1 MYNKI
6 LSDISQEYYKENY
19 PNDGQRFVAWYLRNI
34 HNLDTYETKD
44 CITDGAGDKQIDAVY
59 IDNQSSTI
67 YIIQGKFYKGDVV
80 NAEPL
85 REVLS
90 SWIQIKDLSHL
101 QEGANHKL
109 QVKINEIANALDDD
123 YEICFELITTSELT
137 EAAKADLF
145 AFQRELAES
154 EVLQANLSVIDNDTL
169 KFRYDEALNKNRP
182 YINHEFTL
190 EDGKYMELTIGN
202 TKAVIVALSLK
213 DCMNNSIQ
221 TVILLLIV
229 VKKWIR
235 LSIILLILLI

>member
-123 YEICFELITTSELT
+123 YESN
-137 EAAKADLF
+137 
-145 AFQRELAES
+145 
-154 EVLQANLSVIDNDTL
+154 V
-169 KFRYDEALNKNRP
+169 
-182 YINHEFTL
+182 
-190 EDGKYMELTIGN
+190 
-202 TKAVIVALSLK
+202 
-213 DCMNNSIQ
+213 
-221 TVILLLIV
+221 
-229 VKKWIR
+229 
-235 LSIILLILLI
+235 